1 MTRAEELTTE
11 RAAHYGH
18 PRENFRRI
26 AHMTAVLSE
35 CQHPQARHALYE
47 ILVKVSRLIES
58 PDHKDSWDDV
68 QGYARTGKMVM
79 GLEE

>member
-1 MTRAEELTTE
+1 MTKADELTAE

-26 AHMTAVLSE
+26 SHMTAVLEE
-35 CQHPQARHALYE
+35 CTEPLARHALYE

-58 PDHKDSWDDV
+58 PDHKDSWDDI
-68 QGYARTGKMVM
+68 QGYARCGKMVM